1 MLLSDYIRRDHILTD
16 MEAPDKTGALE
27 KLCRFAAGLTRLDA
41 AALLDVVRAREAMGS
56 TGIGFGVALPH
67 GTSDLVDAPLV
78 VLATAKTAVEFDSLD
93 GQPVRLFVMLITPA
107 GDSGEH
113 LQLLTRLGTILKS
126 QDAVRE
132 FLAAPN
138 PDELFELILKRQ

>member
-16 MEAPDKTGALE
+16 MAASDKTGALE
-27 KLCRFAAGLTRLDA
+27 TLCRFAARLRGLDA
-41 AALLDVVRAREAMGS
+41 QALLDVVMAREKMGS

-67 GTSDLVDAPLV
+67 GATDLLDTPLV
-78 VLATAKTAVEFDSLD
+78 ALATAKTAVEFDSLD
-93 GQPVRLFVMLITPA
+93 GQPVRLFVLLVTPA

-113 LQLLTRLGTILKS
+113 LQLLTRLGTMLKS
-126 QDAVRE
+126 GEAVRE
-132 FLAAPN
+132 FLAAQN